1 MKRNLVAFATVLVA
15 IFAVTLTFWLYGAS
29 GIVETILGYSPGS
42 ILLAL
47 AFLGLNYVIAF
58 ARFLFVIRRLSGE
71 RLAWPAA
78 FAAYNVG
85 QISSIFLFNIVG
97 QSLGRAAML
106 ARQGIGVD
114 ASVVGTYVERL
125 VATAVLG
132 LSAVF
137 AAILLFGTIGL
148 TFEGG
153 FDYLLAVT
161 LSLTIAA
168 FFAWLLVLRG
178 RQEWRVCTSIVPTG
192 SLLWLTVLLT
202 VVAQIAMGAAYWV
215 LLSPHTAGID
225 AGQIAAA
232 LVIVMF
238 TSSLPISFSGWGI
251 RELSAAKALGLLGVL
266 PTAAVASALTIGTIS
281 LVIPL
286 IGAVVSAILA
296 RVLPD
301 RRRSEASTA
310 GRVAVPGAAAL
321 VLILAFAT
329 AILVLFQVR
338 VPFENHVA
346 TVSPGDAG
354 ALTALG
360 LVGYLLWRQ
369 HRGHAVLP
377 PAVLGCLGLLSL
389 VVGYALCIGYVRF
402 GTIDWAWLNR
412 GLGWIVCLGYV
423 SVGAGVVLVAGDR
436 GRLRVLAVFLVALL
450 TVSIIQI
457 GLYAAAHLQLFDEA
471 WFNSSWIEGFA
482 LNRNAFGFQLAI
494 GLVVAWL
501 FVFRDVGRGH
511 WWGHWRWHWF
521 SASCLFL
528 ATYLTLSR
536 AAFVTLGLLIVL
548 GAVFASRTRRL
559 RLSVFAAA
567 LATATV
573 LGTAAPTLEPLNDFA
588 TAIGRKIAVDWLGH
602 SPTAERQ
609 SPASPGSAGRS
620 AKSAP
625 GDHAHA
631 SDAAKL
637 SEDLAANRQSS
648 DAERWQTIND
658 GLALWRQ
665 HLLFGAGL
673 GGYVQE
679 RLQRGDS
686 FQVIHSVPV
695 WLLAET
701 GAVGLIL
708 TLAGVGW
715 VLLWLWRQRDGRQGL
730 QARAAAMVLAVFGI
744 FGLVHDVFAQRTFW
758 FVFGL
763 LVALPL
769 QAARKALDP
778 PEAGVS

>member
-1 MKRNLVAFATVLVA
+1 M
-15 IFAVTLTFWLYGAS
+15 LTFWLYGAS
-29 GIVETILGYSPGS
+29 GIVDAMLGYSPGA
-42 ILLAL
+42 ILSAL

-58 ARFLFVIRRLSGE
+58 ARFLFVIRHLSGE
-71 RLAWPAA
+71 RLGWRPA

-106 ARQGIGVD
+106 ARHGIGVD

-132 LSAVF
+132 LSAVL

-148 TFEGG
+148 TLEGG

-161 LSLTIAA
+161 VSLSIAA

-192 SLLWLTVLLT
+192 SLLWPTVLLT
-202 VVAQIAMGAAYWV
+202 VIAQIAMGAAYWV
-215 LLSPHTAGID
+215 LLSPHIAGID
-225 AGQIAAA
+225 SGQIAAA

-251 RELSAAKALGLLGVL
+251 RELSAAKALGLLGVV
-266 PTAAVASALTIGTIS
+266 PTAAVAAALTIGTIS

-286 IGAVVSAILA
+286 IGAAVSAILA

-301 RRRSEASTA
+301 SRPPEAGTA
-310 GRVAVPGAAAL
+310 ERVAVPGAAAL

-329 AILVLFQVR
+329 AILVLFQIR

-346 TVSPGDAG
+346 TVSPGDAA

-360 LVGYLLWRQ
+360 LVGYLLWREQ
-369 HRGHAVLP
+369 RGLTVLP
-377 PAVLGCLGLLSL
+377 PAVLGCLGVLSL

-450 TVSIIQI
+450 TVSLIQI
-457 GLYAAAHLQLFDEA
+457 GLYAAAHLQVFEED

-501 FVFRDVGRGH
+501 FVLRDAARGH
-511 WWGHWRWHWF
+511 WQRHWF
-521 SASCLFL
+521 SASCLLL

-536 AAFVTLGLLIVL
+536 AAFVTLGVLIVL
-548 GAVFASRTRRL
+548 GVAFASGLRWQ

-567 LATATV
+567 LATATL
-573 LGTAAPTLEPLNDFA
+573 LGTAAPTLEPLNGFA
-588 TAIGRKIAVDWLGH
+588 MAIGRQVAGDW
-602 SPTAERQ
+602 TASNPVAE
-609 SPASPGSAGRS
+609 A
-620 AKSAP
+620 
-625 GDHAHA
+625 
-631 SDAAKL
+631 AAKL
-637 SEDLAANRQSS
+637 AENRQSS

-658 GLALWRQ
+658 GLALWRR
-665 HLLFGAGL
+665 HPLFGAGL
-673 GGYVQE
+673 GGYVHE
-679 RLQRGDS
+679 RLLRGES
-686 FQVIHSVPV
+686 FQVVHSVPV
-695 WLLAET
+695 WLLAEA

-708 TLAGVGW
+708 ALAGAGW
-715 VLLWLWRQRDGRQGL
+715 VLLWLWRQRDGHTGI
-730 QARAAAMVLAVFGI
+730 QARAAAMALAVFAI
-744 FGLVHDVFAQRTFW
+744 FGLVHDVFAQRSFW
-758 FVFGL
+758 LVFGL
-763 LVALPL
+763 LVAMNLPGRSSTTTASDAPNRESL
-769 QAARKALDP
+769 SVAAGQTCDQDGINLLISRK
-778 PEAGVS
+778 

>member
-1 MKRNLVAFATVLVA
+1 MKRNLVTFATVLVA

-47 AFLGLNYVIAF
+47 AFLSLNYVIAF

-71 RLAWPAA
+71 CLAWPAA

-106 ARQGIGVD
+106 SRQGIGVD

-168 FFAWLLVLRG
+168 CFAWLLVLRG

-202 VVAQIAMGAAYWV
+202 VIAQIAMGAAYWV

-286 IGAVVSAILA
+286 IGAALSAILA

-301 RRRSEASTA
+301 RRRSEANTA

-501 FVFRDVGRGH
+501 FVFRDVGPRY
-511 WWGHWRWHWF
+511 WRWHWRWHWF

-536 AAFVTLGLLIVL
+536 AAFVTLGVLIVL
-548 GAVFASRTRRL
+548 GAAFASRPRWQ

-573 LGTAAPTLEPLNDFA
+573 LGTAAPTLEPLNGFA
-588 TAIGRKIAVDWLGH
+588 TAIGRQVAGDWRAH
-602 SPTAERQ
+602 SPKAEL
-609 SPASPGSAGRS
+609 SA
-620 AKSAP
+620 
-625 GDHAHA
+625 
-631 SDAAKL
+631 
-637 SEDLAANRQSS
+637 DLAANRQSS

-658 GLALWRQ
+658 GLALWRR

-679 RLQRGDS
+679 RLQRGES

-695 WLLAET
+695 WLLAEA
-701 GAVGLIL
+701 GAAGLIL

-730 QARAAAMVLAVFGI
+730 QARAAAMALAVFGV

-763 LVALPL
+763 LVAMNLPGRSSTTTWSD
-769 QAARKALDP
+769 APNRESPSVAT
-778 PEAGVS
+778 G